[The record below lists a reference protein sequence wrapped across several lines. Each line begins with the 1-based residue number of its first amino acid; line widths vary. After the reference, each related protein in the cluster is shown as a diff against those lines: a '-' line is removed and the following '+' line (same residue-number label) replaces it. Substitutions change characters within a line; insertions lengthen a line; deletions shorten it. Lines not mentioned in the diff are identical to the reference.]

1 MLKVCVPSIA
11 LLTNFPETLATSTSI
26 SNHTM
31 AVLPR
36 DDTHN
41 ESAPGTKMAT
51 ALALVLVF
59 CFVLVYLI
67 AKSRSPSGP
76 VLGVIRETGTRRSTA
91 GLRRDE
97 LDSFPI
103 SKFKA
108 GRQKDSKRRPWL
120 PIPVEQDAAAPTRQ
134 PTTACNKTITHSRL
148 TLRLPESIH
157 SFSSKMSF
165 TTKCPF
171 GLPLQS
177 CSICTEDFVDG
188 DDIRRLPCDHIFH
201 PRCIDPWLSGFA
213 VTCPLWQV
221 YPFSLRWPNWND
233 YLQLTI
239 YAYYSIV
246 ASTSAPS
253 LPLSVF
259 LSRTP

>member
-1 MLKVCVPSIA
+1 
-11 LLTNFPETLATSTSI
+11 
-26 SNHTM
+26 M

-36 DDTHN
+36 DDSHN
-41 ESAPGTKMAT
+41 DSAPGTKMAT

-67 AKSRSPSGP
+67 AKSRSPASSI
-76 VLGVIRETGTRRSTA
+76 LGVIRETGARRTTA

-108 GRQKDSKRRPWL
+108 ARRKISKGRPRL
-120 PIPVEQDAAAPTRQ
+120 PIPVEQDTAAPARQ
-134 PTTACNKTITHSRL
+134 PTTTACAKTITHSRI

-165 TTKCPF
+165 TTKCSF

-188 DDIRRLPCDHIFH
+188 DDIRRLPCDHIYH

-221 YPFSLRWPNWND
+221 YPFKLHWLALNTFS
-233 YLQLTI
+233 
-239 YAYYSIV
+239 
-246 ASTSAPS
+246 
-253 LPLSVF
+253 
-259 LSRTP
+259 

>member
-1 MLKVCVPSIA
+1 MFCLPSIE
-11 LLTNFPETLATSTSI
+11 LLTNFSDTLATSISI

-51 ALALVLVF
+51 ALALVIVF
-59 CFVLVYLI
+59 CFVLVYLV
-67 AKSRSPSGP
+67 AKSRSPAGP
-76 VLGVIRETGTRRSTA
+76 ILGVIRETGTRRSTA

-103 SKFKA
+103 SKFKT
-108 GRQKDSKRRPWL
+108 GRRMTSKGRPRL
-120 PIPVEQDAAAPTRQ
+120 PMLVEQDAAAPATQ
-134 PTTACNKTITHSRL
+134 PTTTACTKTKTHTRIA
-148 TLRLPESIH
+148 LRLPESIQA
-157 SFSSKMSF
+157 FSSKMTF
-165 TTKCPF
+165 TTKCAF
-171 GLPLQS
+171 GPSLQS

-188 DDIRRLPCDHIFH
+188 DDVRRLPCDHIFH

-221 YPFSLRWPNWND
+221 YPF
-233 YLQLTI
+233 QLH
-239 YAYYSIV
+239 
-246 ASTSAPS
+246 
-253 LPLSVF
+253 LPALDTLS
-259 LSRTP
+259 

>member
-1 MLKVCVPSIA
+1 MSQVCLPSIE
-11 LLTNFPETLATSTSI
+11 LLTSFLETLATSISI
-26 SNHTM
+26 SNYTM

-41 ESAPGTKMAT
+41 DSAPGTKMAT

-59 CFVLVYLI
+59 SFVLVYLI
-67 AKSRSPSGP
+67 AKSRSPASSI
-76 VLGVIRETGTRRSTA
+76 LGVIRETGTRRSTA

-97 LDSFPI
+97 LDSLPI
-103 SKFKA
+103 SKFRA
-108 GRQKDSKRRPWL
+108 GRRTTSKGRPRL
-120 PIPVEQDAAAPTRQ
+120 PIPVEQDAVAPARQ
-134 PTTACNKTITHSRL
+134 PTTTACTKTKVHTRI

-165 TTKCPF
+165 ATRYPF

-201 PRCIDPWLSGFA
+201 PRCIDPWLCGFA

-221 YPFSLRWPNWND
+221 YPF
-233 YLQLTI
+233 QLNRPALNT
-239 YAYYSIV
+239 
-246 ASTSAPS
+246 
-253 LPLSVF
+253 F
-259 LSRTP
+259 N

>member
-1 MLKVCVPSIA
+1 
-11 LLTNFPETLATSTSI
+11 
-26 SNHTM
+26 
-31 AVLPR
+31 
-36 DDTHN
+36 
-41 ESAPGTKMAT
+41 MAT

-67 AKSRSPSGP
+67 AKSRSPASSI
-76 VLGVIRETGTRRSTA
+76 LGVIRETGTRRTTA

-97 LDSFPI
+97 LDSLPI
-103 SKFKA
+103 FKFKA
-108 GRQKDSKRRPWL
+108 GRKTSKRRPRL

-134 PTTACNKTITHSRL
+134 PTACTKTITHSRI

-221 YPFSLRWPNWND
+221 YPFSFLWPDSND
-233 YLQLTI
+233 YVQLTI
-239 YAYYSIV
+239 YACYSIV
-246 ASTSAPS
+246 VSTLASS